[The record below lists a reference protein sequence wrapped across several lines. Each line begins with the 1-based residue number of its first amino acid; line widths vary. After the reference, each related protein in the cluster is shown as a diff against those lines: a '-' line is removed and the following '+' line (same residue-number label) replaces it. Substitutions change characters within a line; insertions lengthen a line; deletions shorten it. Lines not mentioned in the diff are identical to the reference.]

1 MFPSDYSMDIRK
13 VKPSELDQIIALLAD
28 DDFGKLRESV
38 TPELRIR
45 YKRAFNQIIESEYF
59 DLYVMLE
66 GEELIGCFQ
75 IMYLPHVSFGGTF
88 RGQVESVRIRS
99 DKRSKGYGKELMKFA
114 IQKAKENGC
123 GIFQLTSNKDRDEQA
138 HKFYKELG
146 MTATHEGYKLYL
158 DH

>member
-1 MFPSDYSMDIRK
+1 MEIRK
-13 VKPSELDQIIALLAD
+13 AKPSELDKVIELLAD
-28 DDFGKLRESV
+28 DDFGSKRETVS
-38 TPELRIR
+38 PELRIR

-59 DLYVMLE
+59 DLYVAE
-66 GEELIGCFQ
+66 QDDELIGCFQ

-99 DKRSKGYGKELMKFA
+99 DKRGQGLGKEMMRFA
-114 IQKAKENGC
+114 IKLAHENGC

-138 HKFYKELG
+138 HKFYRELG
-146 MTATHEGYKLYL
+146 MQATHEGYKLYL